1 MGNFTM
7 NRKIAQLLQ
16 KKESYE
22 PHEVAPLFEK
32 AWAETKEKMQKS
44 LPDRSSAEESLV
56 KQINDENFHNIGE

>member
-1 MGNFTM
+1 M

-22 PHEVAPLFEK
+22 PHEIDELFEK
-32 AWAETKEKMQKS
+32 VWAETKKEMQRS
-44 LPDRSSAEESLV
+44 LPDRSSAEELLV

>member
-22 PHEVAPLFEK
+22 PHEVAKLFEK
-32 AWAETKEKMQKS
+32 VWAETKEEMQKS